1 MGAMNN
7 PFDSFTKS
15 DSNFVDLSELVNSKR
30 LLNSVAE
37 KENIKEHY
45 NTKKNKNAIGA
56 LSKNLN
62 YSIDEE
68 TSLETLSFKSK
79 DPIFTKNILNSVFR
93 EIEIL
98 NDEIVSEK
106 VKVKVKFFVDNIK
119 ETIEK
124 LNETEALIY
133 SSKFKDQAYK
143 FRSLKMNLV

>member
-1 MGAMNN
+1 M
-7 PFDSFTKS
+7 P
-15 DSNFVDLSELVNSKR
+15 LVR
-30 LLNSVAE
+30 
-37 KENIKEHY
+37 
-45 NTKKNKNAIGA
+45 
-56 LSKNLN
+56 LSKKSFK

-79 DPIFTKNILNSVFR
+79 DPVFTKKILNSVFR

-106 VKVKVKFFVDNIK
+106 SKIKVKFFEDKIK

-133 SSKFKDQAYK
+133 SSKFKDQA
-143 FRSLKMNLV
+143 FISLDPKNELGVRARVMSN